1 MGKTIE
7 AVLDRVIRGV
17 EVVVVALAMAGA
29 LIIVIQMLW
38 ISYGVFMRY
47 AIGRPDRMVTE
58 ATALLL
64 FPVALAGL
72 AYAMREDSYPRVT
85 LLTDM
90 LPGWLQKLAAIVN
103 CTVMMLIGV
112 FFSMTAISA
121 TRRAF
126 NSGAASEILQWPRY
140 YFWSFVAVSL
150 VVFTLY
156 ATLRLLKLLLA
167 PAPTKPLPEPELP
180 DGMV

>member
-1 MGKTIE
+1 MR
-7 AVLDRVIRGV
+7 AVIDRAVRAV
-17 EVVVVALAMAGA
+17 EVLVVALAAAGA
-29 LIIVIQMLW
+29 LIVVVQMLW

-47 AIGRPDRMVTE
+47 AMGRPDRMVTE

-85 LLTDM
+85 LLTD
-90 LPGWLQKLAAIVN
+90 LLSPTLRKLVGVANTAIMV
-103 CTVMMLIGV
+103 LIGV
-112 FFSMTAISA
+112 FFSITTVSA
-121 TRRAF
+121 TIRAY

-140 YFWSFVAVSL
+140 LFWGAGALSL
-150 VVFTLY
+150 MLFTLY
-156 ATLRLLKLLLA
+156 AALRLAQLA
-167 PAPTKPLPEPELP
+167 LRPATETERP

>member
-1 MGKTIE
+1 MLKLIDRAAKT
-7 AVLDRVIRGV
+7 V
-17 EVVVVALAMAGA
+17 EWLVVGLAAFGA

-64 FPVALAGL
+64 FPVALLGL

-85 LLTDM
+85 LLTDA
-90 LPGWLQKLAAIVN
+90 LKPGLQKLILLFN
-103 CTVMMLIGV
+103 GLIMLLIGI
-112 FFSMTAISA
+112 FFSITTVNA
-121 TRRAF
+121 TIRAF
-126 NSGAASEILQWPRY
+126 NSGSSSEILNWPRY
-140 YFWSFVAVSL
+140 LFWGVAAASL
-150 VVFTLY
+150 TVFTLY
-156 ATLRLLKLLLA
+156 ASLRLVQIALR
-167 PAPTKPLPEPELP
+167 PAPVAEPSPEKDSP

>member
-1 MGKTIE
+1 MRRLTDRAIK
-7 AVLDRVIRGV
+7 AVERL
-17 EVVVVALAMAGA
+17 VVALAAIGA
-29 LIIVIQMLW
+29 LIVVVQMVW

-64 FPVALAGL
+64 FPVALLGL

-90 LPGWLQKLAAIVN
+90 MRPALRRAFELFNIA
-103 CTVMMLIGV
+103 VMFLIGV
-112 FFSMTAISA
+112 FFSITTINA
-121 TRRAF
+121 TLRAF
-126 NSGAASEILQWPRY
+126 HSGASSEILQWPRY
-140 YFWSFVAVSL
+140 AFWAVVAVSVTL
-150 VVFTLY
+150 FTVY
-156 ATLRLLKLLLA
+156 AALRLLQCALP
-167 PAPTKPLPEPELP
+167 PAPDTERT